1 MATDVLEV
9 LEDAIALDE
18 IQAASEAFMTS
29 KLSLFEGID
38 VDKALESQ
46 EQQLEWHAAYREYVS
61 LMEER
66 ILSACA
72 EDLTK
77 EEVLVQLTS
86 LLENDEDRF
95 VQKVGSCFDAK
106 RTRFL
111 SSNTLQGRSQTCSVP
126 VKHVRVHQLFE
137 YDEGRDA
144 SCRVSEPTMSL

>member
-18 IQAASEAFMTS
+18 IQAASE
-29 KLSLFEGID
+29 
-38 VDKALESQ
+38 

-86 LLENDEDRF
+86 LLENDEDDRRH
-95 VQKVGSCFDAK
+95 A
-106 RTRFL
+106 RFL
-111 SSNTLQGRSQTCSVP
+111 LR
-126 VKHVRVHQLFE
+126 
-137 YDEGRDA
+137 
-144 SCRVSEPTMSL
+144 